1 MTDSSL
7 FLTIAVLGGTGKEGS
22 GLALRWA
29 KAGYSVIIG
38 SRSADRAAQ
47 TAAEINTQLG
57 TENTKGMD
65 NATACQA
72 ADIVVLT
79 VPPDAQINTLTEMKE
94 LIAGKILV
102 DATAR
107 VNAKDPKPPSGRAAA
122 REAQDLL
129 GADVRV
135 VAAFQNV
142 PAHALKKLD
151 VELASD
157 VMICSD
163 DPEARS
169 TVVKLAEA
177 AGMQAYEAG
186 GLDNGV
192 VVEGL
197 TALIIA
203 MNKFYKSKIGGIRIS
218 GINKEGP
225 GVGMDKQ

>member
-1 MTDSSL
+1 MTASSIL
-7 FLTIAVLGGTGKEGS
+7 MTIAVLGGTGKEGS

-29 KAGYSVIIG
+29 KAGYNVIIG
-38 SRSADRAAQ
+38 SRSAERAAQ
-47 TAAEINTQLG
+47 AAAEINAQVSADNTQ
-57 TENTKGMD
+57 GMD
-65 NATACQA
+65 NASACKA

-79 VPPDAQINTLTEMKE
+79 VPPDAQINTLAEVKD
-94 LIAGKILV
+94 LLAGKILV

-107 VNAKDPKPPSGRAAA
+107 VNPKDPKPPSGRAAA

-129 GADVRV
+129 GAEVRV

-157 VMICSD
+157 VMVCSD
-163 DPEARS
+163 DPEARA
-169 TVVKLAEA
+169 TVLKLAEA
-177 AGMQAYEAG
+177 AGMEAYEAG
-186 GLDNGV
+186 GLDNGI

-203 MNKFYKSKIGGIRIS
+203 MNKRYKSKVGGIRVS
-218 GINKEGP
+218 GI
-225 GVGMDKQ
+225 DKQATAASTDK

>member
-1 MTDSSL
+1 MSDPIL
-7 FLTIAVLGGTGKEGS
+7 LTIAILGGTGKEGS

-29 KAGYSVIIG
+29 KVGYSVIIG
-38 SRSADRAAQ
+38 SRSADRAVQ
-47 TAAEINTQLG
+47 AAEEINTQLG
-57 TENTKGMD
+57 TKNTKGMD
-65 NATACQA
+65 NATACKS

-79 VPPDAQINTLTEMKE
+79 VPPDAQIDTLTEMKDF
-94 LIAGKILV
+94 IAGKILV

-107 VNAKDPKPPSGRAAA
+107 VDAKDPKPPSGRAAA

-169 TVVKLAEA
+169 TVVKLAES

-186 GLDNGV
+186 GLDNGI

-218 GINKEGP
+218 GINKEGS
-225 GVGMDKQ
+225 GVGTDKP

>member
-1 MTDSSL
+1 MNNSNLLLSVA
-7 FLTIAVLGGTGKEGS
+7 ILGGTGKEGS

-29 KAGYSVIIG
+29 RAGYFVIIG
-38 SRSADRAAQ
+38 SRSVERARQ
-47 TAAEINTQLG
+47 TAHEINTQLSMD
-57 TENTKGMD
+57 NTQGMD
-65 NATACQA
+65 NESACKS

-79 VPPDAQINTLTEMKE
+79 VPPEAQLETL
-94 LIAGKILV
+94 AGVKSLLVDKILV

-107 VNAKDPKPPSGRAAA
+107 VDAKDPKPPTGRSAA

-157 VMICSD
+157 VMVCGD
-163 DPEARS
+163 DPEARVQ
-169 TVVKLAEA
+169 VVKLAEA

-186 GLDNGV
+186 GLDNGI

-203 MNKFYKSKIGGIRIS
+203 MNKRYKSKIGGVRVS
-218 GINKEGP
+218 GINKEATGTAP
-225 GVGMDKQ
+225 SN

>member
-1 MTDSSL
+1 MTTLS
-7 FLTIAVLGGTGKEGS
+7 ILGGTGKEGS

-29 KAGYSVIIG
+29 KAGHTVIIG
-38 SRSADRAAQ
+38 SRSAERAQQA
-47 TAAEINTQLG
+47 AAEINAQLG
-57 TENTKGMD
+57 TQNAQGLD
-65 NATACQA
+65 NEAACRA

-79 VPPDAQINTLTEMKE
+79 VPPDAQLSTLEGVKT
-94 LIAGKILV
+94 LLGGKILV

-107 VNAKDPKPPSGRAAA
+107 VDAKDPKPPAGRASA

-129 GADVRV
+129 GAEVRV

-142 PAHALKKLD
+142 PAHALKKLE

-157 VMICSD
+157 VMVCSD
-163 DPEARS
+163 DAEARAE
-169 TVVKLAEA
+169 VIKLAEA

-186 GLDNGV
+186 GLDNGI

-203 MNKFYKSKIGGIRIS
+203 MNKRYKSKAGGIRVS
-218 GINKEGP
+218 GISK
-225 GVGMDKQ
+225 V